1 MPAKKTVRWHPSV
14 TDKNNHMTSNPA
26 KNKAASKGKAQ
37 KNSSLNRPVANTSV
51 PLSQGQ
57 PGVPYLN
64 QLINGDVQIAYNQP
78 SPLYSSAVVR
88 PGASPANWKPAYAGS
103 NLVMNTAA
111 LVEAAN
117 RSGPRTRNVPR
128 ANTSIRRSG
137 GSSSHLIPRSKIAVP
152 PWVPDAPPSG
162 VLTPPVTPRPR
173 RLPTPDLIPID
184 PWAYYPIYS
193 EIPPRRTNPVIE
205 KVMKVENGELYE
217 HCPVA
222 IANMSRDTGPTV
234 S

>member
-14 TDKNNHMTSNPA
+14 TDKNNHMTSNTV
-26 KNKAASKGKAQ
+26 KNKTASKGKAQ

-51 PLSQGQ
+51 PLSQGP
-57 PGVPYLN
+57 PGLPYLN
-64 QLINGDVQIAYNQP
+64 QLINGDIQAAYHQP
-78 SPLYSSAVVR
+78 SPFYSSAVGHA
-88 PGASPANWKPAYAGS
+88 GASPANWKPAYAGS
-103 NLVMNTAA
+103 NLGMNTAA

-117 RSGPRTRNVPR
+117 RSGSRTRNAPR
-128 ANTSIRRSG
+128 ANTSVRRSG
-137 GSSSHLIPRSKIAVP
+137 GSPSHLTPRSKIAVP

-162 VLTPPVTPRPR
+162 VLTPPATPRPS

-184 PWAYYPIYS
+184 PWAYYPIHPQ
-193 EIPPRRTNPVIE
+193 IPPHRTNLAVE
-205 KVMKVENGELYE
+205 KVMRVEHGELYE